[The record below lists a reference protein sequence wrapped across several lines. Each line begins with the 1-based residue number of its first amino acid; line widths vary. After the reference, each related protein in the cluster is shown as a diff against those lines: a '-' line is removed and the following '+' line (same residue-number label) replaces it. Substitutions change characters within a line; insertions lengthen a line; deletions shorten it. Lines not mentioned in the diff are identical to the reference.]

1 MLSLTVAAS
10 NCELSLVRPSKK
22 GNSMAMTQI
31 KPPKCD
37 PNRVLQVLKRV
48 WASLML
54 TLLAMPAYA
63 DDPISRLLN
72 KAVDLMT
79 NQWAVAS
86 AVVTIAAIG
95 YRMKY
100 GMMDKRKALASVIGI
115 VVVFG
120 AVLIVDQI
128 RT

>member
-1 MLSLTVAAS
+1 
-10 NCELSLVRPSKK
+10 
-22 GNSMAMTQI
+22 MATI
-31 KPPKCD
+31 PLKPPKRE
-37 PNRVLQVLKRV
+37 PNRCLRAPKHL
-48 WASLML
+48 WATLML
-54 TLLAMPAYA
+54 ALLSLPAYA

-120 AVLIVDQI
+120 AALIVDQI

>member
-1 MLSLTVAAS
+1 
-10 NCELSLVRPSKK
+10 
-22 GNSMAMTQI
+22 MAMTQI

-37 PNRVLQVLKRV
+37 PNRFFDVLKRLC
-48 WASLML
+48 ASLTL
-54 TLLAMPAYA
+54 SLLALPAYA

>member
-1 MLSLTVAAS
+1 MSMDRLSSSKPKPRTVGPALERLWTALALALLSL
-10 NCELSLVRPSKK
+10 
-22 GNSMAMTQI
+22 
-31 KPPKCD
+31 
-37 PNRVLQVLKRV
+37 
-48 WASLML
+48 
-54 TLLAMPAYA
+54 PAYA

-72 KAVDLMT
+72 KAVDLLT

-100 GMMDKRKALASVIGI
+100 GMMDKRKALASIIGI

-120 AVLIVDQI
+120 AVMIVEQI
-128 RT
+128 RI

>member
-1 MLSLTVAAS
+1 MATIPSPVSPGKQPRLLWMTTQRWVALMLSL
-10 NCELSLVRPSKK
+10 LS
-22 GNSMAMTQI
+22 I
-31 KPPKCD
+31 
-37 PNRVLQVLKRV
+37 
-48 WASLML
+48 
-54 TLLAMPAYA
+54 PAYA

-100 GMMDKRKALASVIGI
+100 GMMDKRKALASVLGI
-115 VVVFG
+115 VIVFG
-120 AVLIVDQI
+120 AALIVDQI

>member
-1 MLSLTVAAS
+1 
-10 NCELSLVRPSKK
+10 
-22 GNSMAMTQI
+22 MATNQI
-31 KPPKCD
+31 KPPACD
-37 PNRVLQVLKRV
+37 PKRYFFLLKRY
-48 WASLML
+48 WAALML
-54 TLLAMPAYA
+54 ALLSLPAYA

>member
-1 MLSLTVAAS
+1 MTRIPLPAGAPKRLWAALMLAMLSL
-10 NCELSLVRPSKK
+10 
-22 GNSMAMTQI
+22 
-31 KPPKCD
+31 
-37 PNRVLQVLKRV
+37 
-48 WASLML
+48 
-54 TLLAMPAYA
+54 PAYA

-86 AVVTIAAIG
+86 AVVTIAAVG

-100 GMMDKRKALASVIGI
+100 GMMDKRKALTSVVGI

-120 AVLIVDQI
+120 AALIVDQI

>member
-1 MLSLTVAAS
+1 
-10 NCELSLVRPSKK
+10 
-22 GNSMAMTQI
+22 MAMTQI

-37 PNRVLQVLKRV
+37 PNRVFHVLKLL
-48 WASLML
+48 WASLTL
-54 TLLAMPAYA
+54 SLLALPAYA

>member
-1 MLSLTVAAS
+1 MATT
-10 NCELSLVRPSKK
+10 P
-22 GNSMAMTQI
+22 GNN
-31 KPPKCD
+31 PKCD
-37 PNRVLQVLKRV
+37 PNRIFHFLKRL
-48 WASLML
+48 WLSLAL
-54 TLLAMPAYA
+54 ALLALPAYA

-86 AVVTIAAIG
+86 AVVTIAAVG

-120 AVLIVDQI
+120 AALIVDQI

>member
-1 MLSLTVAAS
+1 MASPNVKSSNYDPGFLLTVKRLGAA
-10 NCELSLVRPSKK
+10 
-22 GNSMAMTQI
+22 
-31 KPPKCD
+31 
-37 PNRVLQVLKRV
+37 
-48 WASLML
+48 LML
-54 TLLAMPAYA
+54 VLFSLPAYA

-86 AVVTIAAIG
+86 AVVTIAAVG

-100 GMMDKRKALASVIGI
+100 GMMDKRKALGSVIGI

-120 AVLIVDQI
+120 AALIVDQI

>member
-1 MLSLTVAAS
+1 MATAQT
-10 NCELSLVRPSKK
+10 EL
-22 GNSMAMTQI
+22 
-31 KPPKCD
+31 PKSA
-37 PNRVLQVLKRV
+37 PNRILHVLKRL
-48 WASLML
+48 WATLML
-54 TLLAMPAYA
+54 VLLSLPAYA

-86 AVVTIAAIG
+86 AVVTIAAVG

-100 GMMDKRKALASVIGI
+100 GMVDKRKALASVIGI

-120 AVLIVDQI
+120 AALIVDQI

>member
-1 MLSLTVAAS
+1 
-10 NCELSLVRPSKK
+10 
-22 GNSMAMTQI
+22 MAMTPI
-31 KPPKCD
+31 KPPRCD
-37 PNRVLQVLKRV
+37 SNRVFHAFKRL
-48 WASLML
+48 WIATALA
-54 TLLAMPAYA
+54 LLALPAYA

>member
-1 MLSLTVAAS
+1 MATTQTEPPKYEPKRISHALKRLWATLMLALLSL
-10 NCELSLVRPSKK
+10 
-22 GNSMAMTQI
+22 
-31 KPPKCD
+31 
-37 PNRVLQVLKRV
+37 
-48 WASLML
+48 
-54 TLLAMPAYA
+54 PAYA

-86 AVVTIAAIG
+86 AVVTIAAVG

-120 AVLIVDQI
+120 AALIVDQI

>member
-1 MLSLTVAAS
+1 MATTLPNPPIDKPARPCNARQRLWAALMLALLSL
-10 NCELSLVRPSKK
+10 
-22 GNSMAMTQI
+22 
-31 KPPKCD
+31 
-37 PNRVLQVLKRV
+37 
-48 WASLML
+48 
-54 TLLAMPAYA
+54 PAYA

-86 AVVTIAAIG
+86 AVVTIAAVG

-100 GMMDKRKALASVIGI
+100 GMMDKRKALTSVVGI

-120 AVLIVDQI
+120 AALIVDQI